1 MNENNVNIENQNET
15 DMQVN
20 SKETHWVKW
29 SLLTLLILAIGAGIG
44 FFAAKYFIGKAM
56 AQMMMARGGATY
68 VTVQAPKLENVTLN
82 KKYIAKVEAINAV
95 DIKPQVS
102 GYIEE
107 VLFEDGS
114 EVKEGQPLY
123 DIEKRRYAAN
133 VASAQATLMQL
144 ENDYR
149 RQHALYKDKM
159 LPKAELEVAEAN
171 VAKAKAALELAKVDL
186 DHSDI
191 RAPISGRIGKTLITK
206 GNFVASGGANLARIV
221 QLQPVRIS
229 ISVTDK
235 ERLSAA
241 KAMANGEE
249 SAKMHIQAQIADG
262 EIIDIV
268 ANKIYADNEVSA
280 QTATIPLYIEYQN
293 EDGLLIPGNFINI
306 LVSDTSAKEEIT
318 IPQVAVS
325 QDGNGKYVMVIKDD
339 VAEQRYVELGDSFKD
354 RFVVKN
360 GLTADEKIAITGVQK
375 LSNGQKVKAT
385 EALE

>member
-1 MNENNVNIENQNET
+1 MNYPVEKQE
-15 DMQVN
+15 
-20 SKETHWVKW
+20 SHWLKW
-29 SLLTLLILAIGAGIG
+29 TILTAVILIIGAVAG
-44 FFAAKYFIGKAM
+44 FMIAKKVIVSQMMKAM
-56 AQMMMARGGATY
+56 AARNMETY
-68 VTVQAPKLENVTLN
+68 ITVQAPKLENVTLN
-82 KKYIAKVEAINAV
+82 KRYIAKVEAINAV

-114 EVKEGQPLY
+114 EVAVGQPLY
-123 DIEKRRYAAN
+123 DIEKRRYSAN
-133 VASAQATLMQL
+133 VASAEANLMQL
-144 ENDYR
+144 ENDYK
-149 RQHALYKDKM
+149 RQYALYKDKM

-191 RAPISGRIGKTLITK
+191 RAPISGRIGKTLISK

-221 QLQPVRIS
+221 QLQPVRIN

-235 ERLSAA
+235 ERLNAA

-249 SAKMHIQAQIADG
+249 SAKMHIQAQLANG
-262 EIIDIV
+262 EIIDITP
-268 ANKIYADNEVSA
+268 NKVYADNEVSA

-293 EDGLLIPGNFINI
+293 ENGLLIPGNFINI
-306 LVSDTSAKEEIT
+306 LIADTSAKEEIT

-325 QDGNGKYVMVIKDD
+325 QDGNGKYVMVIKDGI
-339 VAEQRYVELGDSFKD
+339 AEQRYVEIGENIKD
-354 RFVVKN
+354 RFVIKS
-360 GLTADEKIAITGVQK
+360 GLTTDDKIAITGAQK

-385 EALE
+385 EALD

>member
-1 MNENNVNIENQNET
+1 MNENSVNNENQNGT
-15 DMQVN
+15 DMQV
-20 SKETHWVKW
+20 SQKETHWVKW
-29 SLLTLLILAIGAGIG
+29 CLLTLLVLAIGAGIG
-44 FFAAKYFIGKAM
+44 FFAAKYIIGKAM

-68 VTVQAPKLENVTLN
+68 VTVQTPKLENVTLN

-123 DIEKRRYAAN
+123 DIEKRRYAAT

-144 ENDYR
+144 ENDYK

-171 VAKAKAALELAKVDL
+171 VAKAKAALDLAKVDL

-191 RAPISGRIGKTLITK
+191 RAPISGRIGKTLISK

-221 QLQPVRIS
+221 QLQPVRIN

-235 ERLSAA
+235 ERLNAA

-249 SAKMHIQAQIADG
+249 SAKVHIQAQLADG
-262 EIIDIV
+262 EIIDIA

-360 GLTADEKIAITGVQK
+360 GLTTEDKIAITGVQK

>member
-1 MNENNVNIENQNET
+1 MNENNVNIENQNGT
-15 DMQVN
+15 TMQVN
-20 SKETHWVKW
+20 TEKTHWVKW
-29 SLLTLLILAIGAGIG
+29 SLLTLFVLAIGAGIG
-44 FFAAKYFIGKAM
+44 FFAAKYVIGKAM

-191 RAPISGRIGKTLITK
+191 RAPISGRIGKTLISK

-221 QLQPVRIS
+221 QLQPVRIN

-360 GLTADEKIAITGVQK
+360 GLTIDDKIAITGVQK

>member
-1 MNENNVNIENQNET
+1 
-15 DMQVN
+15 
-20 SKETHWVKW
+20 
-29 SLLTLLILAIGAGIG
+29 
-44 FFAAKYFIGKAM
+44 
-56 AQMMMARGGATY
+56 MMMARGGATY

-82 KKYIAKVEAINAV
+82 KRYIAKVEAINAV

-133 VASAQATLMQL
+133 VASAEATLMQL
-144 ENDYR
+144 ENDYK
-149 RQHALYKDKM
+149 RQYALYKDKM

-171 VAKAKAALELAKVDL
+171 VAKAKAALDLAKVDL

-191 RAPISGRIGKTLITK
+191 RAPISGHIGKTLISK

-221 QLQPVRIS
+221 QLQPVRIN

-235 ERLSAA
+235 ERLDAA
-241 KAMANGEE
+241 QKMANGEE
-249 SAKMHIQAQIADG
+249 SAKMHIQAQLANG
-262 EIIDIV
+262 EIIDIN
-268 ANKIYADNEVSA
+268 ANKIYSDNEVSA

-293 EDGLLIPGNFINI
+293 ENGLLIPGNFINI
-306 LVSDTSAKEEIT
+306 LVADTSAKEEIT

-339 VAEQRYVELGDSFKD
+339 MAEQRYVELGDSFKD

-360 GLTADEKIAITGVQK
+360 GLTLDDKIAITGVQK
-375 LSNGQKVKAT
+375 LSNGQKVKAA

>member
-1 MNENNVNIENQNET
+1 MNYPEY
-15 DMQVN
+15 
-20 SKETHWVKW
+20 KKGKHWLKW
-29 SLLTLLILAIGAGIG
+29 TILALAVLLVGGVIG
-44 FFAAKYFIGKAM
+44 FIVAKNVIVSQMMKAM
-56 AQMMMARGGATY
+56 AARNVETY
-68 VTVQAPKLENVTLN
+68 ITVQAPRLENVTLN
-82 KKYIAKVEAINAV
+82 KRYIAKVEAINAV

-114 EVKEGQPLY
+114 EVKAGQPLY

-133 VASAQATLMQL
+133 VASAEATLMQL
-144 ENDYR
+144 ENDYK
-149 RQHALYKDKM
+149 RQYALYKDKM

-171 VAKAKAALELAKVDL
+171 VAKAKAALDLAKVDL

-191 RAPISGRIGKTLITK
+191 RAPISGRIGKTLISK

-221 QLQPVRIS
+221 QLQPVRIN
-229 ISVTDK
+229 ISVTDR
-235 ERLSAA
+235 ERLNTA

-249 SAKMHIQAQIADG
+249 GNKMHLQAQLADG
-262 EIIDIV
+262 EIIDIE

-293 EDGLLIPGNFINI
+293 ENGLLIPGNFINI
-306 LVSDTSAKEEIT
+306 LISDTSAKEEVT

-325 QDGNGKYVMVIKDD
+325 QDGNGKYVMVIKDG
-339 VAEQRYVELGDSFKD
+339 VAEQRYVEIGDSFKD

-360 GLTADEKIAITGVQK
+360 GLTTEDKIAITGVQK

>member
-1 MNENNVNIENQNET
+1 MTKNNEKHMKMKKFLTQGGIILLVLAVGITIGAFVTSYLAKKGFAKMMSAMN
-15 DMQVN
+15 
-20 SKETHWVKW
+20 KETY
-29 SLLTLLILAIGAGIG
+29 I
-44 FFAAKYFIGKAM
+44 
-56 AQMMMARGGATY
+56 
-68 VTVQAPKLENVTLN
+68 TVQAPKIENVTSN

-114 EVKEGQPLY
+114 EVKVGQALY

-133 VASAQATLMQL
+133 VASAKANLMQI

-149 RQHALYKDKM
+149 RQQSLYKDKM

-171 VAKAKAALELAKVDL
+171 VAKAKAALDLAEVDL

-191 RAPISGRIGKTLITK
+191 RAPISGRIGKTLISK

-221 QLQPVRIS
+221 QTQPIRIN

-235 ERLSAA
+235 ERLNAV
-241 KAMANGEE
+241 KDMAEGPNE
-249 SAKMHIQAQIADG
+249 SKIHLQAQLSDG
-262 EIIDIV
+262 TVINIEP
-268 ANKIYADNEVSA
+268 NKVYVDNEVSA

-293 EDGLLIPGNFINI
+293 ADNLLIPGNFINI
-306 LVSDTSAKEEIT
+306 LVAETSAKEEIT
-318 IPQVAVS
+318 IPQVAVA
-325 QDGNGKYVMVIKDD
+325 QDGNGKYVMVIKDGI
-339 VAEQRYVELGDSFKD
+339 AEQKYVELGDTFKD
-354 RFVVKN
+354 RFIVKS
-360 GLTADEKIAITGVQK
+360 GLTVQDKIAITGVQK
-375 LSNGQKVKAT
+375 LSNGQKVKVT